1 MLGDV
6 TKRYRRI
13 PLMPTLRSPRA
24 LYLAAAAGS
33 VIAAAVPSDRATR
46 LVKPALMP
54 LLLASDP
61 PTTKAPIDAAL
72 LVAGLAGGWVGDIIL
87 MGKDSRSADPGI
99 RARNLNRGSAAFL
112 VNQLAYHALLLRSGA
127 RPTWKNAA
135 LRAPM
140 ILGGVGLAAMKNP
153 AALPAAG
160 GYGSAL
166 AMTSILAQD
175 SSSKAALGGNLFVLS
190 DALIL
195 GRLTLLKE
203 GSRIDALTDAAVM
216 ATYTAAQL
224 LLVDGVTNSTQSRPK
239 PRF

>member
-1 MLGDV
+1 MMVETIVD
-6 TKRYRRI
+6 KSRRAVPGFKI
-13 PLMPTLRSPRA
+13 SQT

-46 LVKPALMP
+46 LVKPMLMP
-54 LLLASDP
+54 LLLASNP
-61 PTTKAPIDAAL
+61 PTTKAPIDASL

-87 MGKDSRSADPGI
+87 LGKNSRSADPGI

-112 VNQLAYHALLLRSGA
+112 VNQLAYHVLLLRSGA

-140 ILGGVGLAAMKNP
+140 ILGGVGLAAMRNP

-166 AMTSILAQD
+166 ALTSILAQD

-203 GSRIDALTDAAVM
+203 GSRIDALTDAGVM
-216 ATYTAAQL
+216 ATYTVAQL
-224 LLVDGVTNSTQSRPK
+224 LLVDSVTNSTQSHSK
-239 PRF
+239 PRI

>member
-6 TKRYRRI
+6 TYWYRRI
-13 PLMPTLRSPRA
+13 PLMPALKFPRA

-54 LLLASDP
+54 LLLASNP
-61 PTTKAPIDAAL
+61 QKSAL

-87 MGKDSRSADPGI
+87 MGKDSRSADPGV
-99 RARNLNRGSAAFL
+99 RARNLKRGSAAFL

-166 AMTSILAQD
+166 ALTSILAQD

-216 ATYTAAQL
+216 ATYTAAQF